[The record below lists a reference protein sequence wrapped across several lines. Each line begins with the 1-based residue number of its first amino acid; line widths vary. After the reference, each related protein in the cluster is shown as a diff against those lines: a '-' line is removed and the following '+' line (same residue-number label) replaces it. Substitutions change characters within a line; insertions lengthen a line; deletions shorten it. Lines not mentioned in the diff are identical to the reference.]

1 MEKYKNSFLRFRAL
15 VLDISEEYRG
25 VAWAL
30 AHREGL
36 EAAIGFCL
44 SHREAGVMVAVRDCE
59 ELLQK

>member
-1 MEKYKNSFLRFRAL
+1 MEKYKDSFLRFRAL

-36 EAAIGFCL
+36 EAAIVFCL
-44 SHREAGVMVAVRDCE
+44 SHREDGVMAGARDCE
-59 ELLQK
+59 Q